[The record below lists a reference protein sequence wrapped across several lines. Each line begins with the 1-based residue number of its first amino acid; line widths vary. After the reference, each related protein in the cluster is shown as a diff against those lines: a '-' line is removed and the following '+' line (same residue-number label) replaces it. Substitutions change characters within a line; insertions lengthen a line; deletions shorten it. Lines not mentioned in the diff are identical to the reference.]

1 MKKLLIIATIL
12 AVIYS
17 CNSKKTDTENAES
30 KNITSISGK
39 IENAKEK
46 QVLLTY
52 NLTTD
57 TLQLNDK
64 GEFTAKIIIGTGT
77 HIVFINGINHAR
89 IYVNPKTKLSFIAN
103 AENFLETIKFT
114 GDDAEVN
121 NYLAV
126 QVKQVSKAGINSE
139 NFLYASDVEIFE
151 NSLNKFSS
159 DLMQNLKTFENNS
172 KNKYSDFISLERE
185 RLKII
190 DASLLL
196 SYYTPLINANQVNI
210 ELESQI
216 DNLVASTDLNNPKMI
231 YLNEFKPFVQ
241 NYTAYKLNK
250 ILKAENRE
258 IKSADEYAESYFS
271 ILKEIFVE
279 PIVLEEVY
287 YSFLKDFISYYG
299 AESVSTVY
307 SDYKDITS
315 NKQRLT
321 ELEMIFAEYNQLA
334 PGQASIDWSFP
345 DINGKTYSLSDFRG
359 KYVYIDVWASWCGPC
374 KKEIPLLKSLKEK
387 FANKNIEIIGISV
400 DDNRADW
407 VNSINN
413 EGLNGVQLYA
423 GGWENELCE
432 FYKITGIPRFILLDK
447 QGKIINANADRPSGD
462 IEIVL
467 NSLEGI

>member
-1 MKKLLIIATIL
+1 MKKLIIIATIL

-17 CNSKKTDTENAES
+17 CNSKQTDNEDSES
-30 KNITSISGK
+30 KNITSINGK
-39 IENAKEK
+39 IENAKDK

-77 HIVFINGINHAR
+77 HLVLINGINHAR
-89 IYVNPKTKLSFIAN
+89 IYVNPKAKLSFTAN
-103 AENFLETIKFT
+103 AENFFETIKYT

-121 NYLAV
+121 NYLAT

-151 NSLNKFSS
+151 NSLDKFSS
-159 DLMQNLKTFENNS
+159 DLMKNLKTFENNS
-172 KNKYSDFISLERE
+172 KKKYSDFISLERE

-196 SYYTPLINANQVNI
+196 SYYTPLINANQINI
-210 ELESQI
+210 DLEAQI